1 MYEYFFLIYKRL
13 LFPNKQSTL
22 RFFYSNQSDSGKK
35 KKKWYRG
42 ILSLYFVKND
52 QFHKTNT
59 QSNFLY
65 KLFIQNLLLAKH
77 CAGFQA
83 DKINI
88 LRPVLRKITTV
99 VNFYFSYFSL
109 M

>member
-1 MYEYFFLIYKRL
+1 MSIFFLFTNGCYFLTNRA
-13 LFPNKQSTL
+13 P
-22 RFFYSNQSDSGKK
+22 SGSFIQIRVILAK